1 MKTLIFSFT
10 IFIVLFT
17 GELNSQWVV
26 EDVYSSFN
34 FEYVCTVDSSTV
46 WVVGYHELN
55 QDSSVILRR
64 TDYAFWAYYLPEV
77 SNNNDFTCVAAQDSD
92 KIWIGTA
99 NGKVYYSSYNNN
111 ETVLQIDI
119 GGAGY
124 INDIEFSRSNKNYGY
139 VYSDPPGGAGTP
151 FKIFKTTNAGVNWIE
166 FSPNFGGTYLGALAS
181 MCVTDSNHVWL
192 GLNCQQSF
200 CQVPKVA
207 FTTNG
212 GINWQV
218 TAIPNGSNFVSA
230 VVFKSDNLFGI
241 VAPWDQSPT
250 YLYKSVNGGNS
261 WSFLMNTQL
270 QQPINSLCWATGT
283 SNWYFCSNEDFN
295 QIKKSTNDGVTW
307 NPMALSI
314 GTDQV
319 MSMDV
324 IKQGENVF
332 GYAVTLNGRILRLV
346 DSVSVIGIHN
356 NNTEIP
362 DDYSLQQN
370 YPNPFNPSTN
380 ISFQLPENGLVNISI
395 YDINGKLVE
404 ELINKSLSA
413 GNHLIDWN
421 AINYPSGIYFY
432 RISAGNFTDVKK
444 MILVK

>member
-1 MKTLIFSFT
+1 MRTLIFSFT

-17 GELNSQWVV
+17 GELNSQWIV
-26 EDVYSSFN
+26 EDFYPSYNIEYVDIVDSTIAWVIGHYGVNEDSSF
-34 FEYVCTVDSSTV
+34 
-46 WVVGYHELN
+46 L
-55 QDSSVILRR
+55 IRR
-64 TDYAFWAYYLPEV
+64 TNKSLWSQHYLSIANV
-77 SNNNDFTCVAAQDSD
+77 NDFTCVAAQDSD

-218 TAIPNGSNFVSA
+218 TAIPNGSNFVST

-250 YLYKSVNGGNS
+250 Y
-261 WSFLMNTQL
+261 
-270 QQPINSLCWATGT
+270 
-283 SNWYFCSNEDFN
+283 
-295 QIKKSTNDGVTW
+295 
-307 NPMALSI
+307 
-314 GTDQV
+314 
-319 MSMDV
+319 
-324 IKQGENVF
+324 
-332 GYAVTLNGRILRLV
+332 
-346 DSVSVIGIHN
+346 
-356 NNTEIP
+356 
-362 DDYSLQQN
+362 
-370 YPNPFNPSTN
+370 
-380 ISFQLPENGLVNISI
+380 
-395 YDINGKLVE
+395 
-404 ELINKSLSA
+404 
-413 GNHLIDWN
+413 
-421 AINYPSGIYFY
+421 
-432 RISAGNFTDVKK
+432 
-444 MILVK
+444 